1 MTKPQLRYCVL
12 YCMVNYT
19 VFILYY
25 QVLPYLNDVQRNYTI
40 MMTKQWQYAS
50 TGFCSCAGG
59 SELAYLPGQRGAD
72 PGGKERRAGPGV
84 CRCVRVAL
92 DRAGGWGAAVHGAR
106 GEARHGFPGREAVN
120 PRPSYP
126 RGLLV
131 HRISLIIDI
140 GVVVLRKDVEL

>member
-12 YCMVNYT
+12 YCMLNYT
-19 VFILYY
+19 VFIIYY

-40 MMTKQWQYAS
+40 MTTKKWQCAS

-72 PGGKERRAGPGV
+72 PGGKERGAGPGV
-84 CRCVRVAL
+84 RRCAWVAL
-92 DRAGGWGAAVHGAR
+92 DGAGGGGAAVHGAR
-106 GEARHGFPGREAVN
+106 CEARHGFPGREAVN
-120 PRPSYP
+120 LRPSCP

-131 HRISLIIDI
+131 HRISVILDI
-140 GVVVLRKDVEL
+140 GVVVL